1 MRLLH
6 LYPNLMNLYGDYG
19 NIVVLKRHLE
29 DLGLVVEV
37 DTRETD
43 DIISF
48 DRYDFVYIGSGTED
62 NQLVALKDLRHFEKK
77 LKAYIESG
85 KPMLLTGNAMELLGK
100 SINDTEGLGILD
112 FTAEVTDRRYS
123 GDVIVHND
131 EIGDVVGFIN
141 KSSLITGGEDNK
153 LFDYEFKD
161 NNLNDNNYEGYRYNN
176 VFGTH
181 IIGPVLVK
189 NPCFMNHIVKMLAGN
204 RYKEIDYPYEKEAY
218 DVTLHELRKRK

>member
-29 DLGLVVEV
+29 DLGLEVEV

-77 LKAYIESG
+77 LKAYIESV
-85 KPMLLTGNAMELLGK
+85 KPMLLTGTAMELLGK

-112 FTAEVTDRRYS
+112 FTVEVTDRRYS

-161 NNLNDNNYEGYRYNN
+161 NNLNDNNYEGYRYSN

-189 NPCFMNHIVKMLAGN
+189 NPCFMNRIVKMLAGN
-204 RYKEIDYPYEKEAY
+204 KYKEIDYPYEKEAY